1 MMDGHVSQRCQQ
13 ATCDTIGH
21 LGASPGQVAR
31 TVRVQRAK
39 RLIDCLTGVL
49 CNKTRTESRETDNQ

>member
-1 MMDGHVSQRCQQ
+1 MSQRCQQ
-13 ATCDTIGH
+13 GTCDTIGH

-39 RLIDCLTGVL
+39 RLIDCLTGFAQLVQIWQAARFSL
-49 CNKTRTESRETDNQ
+49 AGQ